1 MKQLVQKILK
11 VLLPL
16 LFGVG
21 IFWFLMSKVD
31 FAQVK
36 AVISNGISWTWVA
49 ISLSIALLSHIARGI
64 RWRLQIRTLG
74 VDPTTHD
81 MSVSVFG
88 NYGLNLIFPRLG
100 EVWRCNYIANSYGVS
115 FTTTLGTMISER
127 IVDMITSVLIALTAF
142 LVESHIFFEFFKESG
157 GIGGGIVDML
167 LSPMFY
173 LSIAIIVLVVILCRK
188 FLSNNPVY
196 KYVSGLCKNV
206 MTGILSL
213 KDLPNKWSYVFY
225 TLLIWALYYLNTY
238 TGLMFFDFTS
248 HFSPFQALLIF
259 IMGSCSL
266 IVPVQ
271 GGLGAWH
278 AVVIFTLMCYG
289 IGETEATAFAMVHW
303 FIQEGFVLLLGLY
316 ALVVVALKGSEKV
329 VKG

>member
-1 MKQLVQKILK
+1 MKFIQKILK
-11 VLLPL
+11 VVLPL

-31 FAQVK
+31 FVQVK
-36 AVISNGISWTWVA
+36 EVIARGISWTWVA
-49 ISLSIALLSHIARGI
+49 ISLFIALLSHIVRGL

-100 EVWRCNYIANSYGVS
+100 EVWRCNYIASSYNVS

-127 IVDMITSVLIALTAF
+127 IVDMTLSVLIALLAF
-142 LVESHIFFEFFKESG
+142 ALQSHVFIEFFNENG

-167 LSPMFY
+167 MSPKFY
-173 LSIAIIVLVVILCRK
+173 IVLAVIVLAIVLCRK
-188 FLSNNPVY
+188 FLSDNPVY
-196 KYVSGLCKNV
+196 KYVGGLCRNV
-206 MTGILSL
+206 WTGILSL
-213 KDLPNKWSYVFY
+213 KDLPNKWAYFFY
-225 TLLIWALYYLNTY
+225 SILLWGLYYLNSY
-238 TGLMFFDFTS
+238 TGLFFFDFTS
-248 HFSPFQALLIF
+248 QLSPVQALLVF
-259 IMGSCSL
+259 IMGSVSL

-278 AVVIFTLMCYG
+278 AMVIFTLGCYG
-289 IGETEATAFAMVHW
+289 IGTTEAFSFAMVHW

-316 ALVVVALKGSEKV
+316 ALVVVALKGNNK
-329 VKG
+329 K